1 MGSCAAYCIC
11 IWSWRCC
18 HVVSGR
24 CIWRGTHCTLFHIGK
39 AAAWHISQCCALL
52 LLSLFA
58 IINIKIIN
66 TTNWPSLLAH
76 NFLIYSR
83 NERRK
88 KVSRTRR
95 VISFLC
101 ANFGNYA
108 ELSISMRAT
117 FFSFFRSFL
126 AWAARSVASYLAA
139 VEKYLVGKYLVT
151 QLSHTHA
158 LALLGQHKHTH
169 THTHFQLL
177 LSLALRFFS

>member
-1 MGSCAAYCIC
+1 M
-11 IWSWRCC
+11 
-18 HVVSGR
+18 
-24 CIWRGTHCTLFHIGK
+24 
-39 AAAWHISQCCALL
+39 
-52 LLSLFA
+52 
-58 IINIKIIN
+58 
-66 TTNWPSLLAH
+66 AH

-139 VEKYLVGKYLVT
+139 VGEYLVGEYLVT

>member
-66 TTNWPSLLAH
+66 TTNWPSLFAH

-117 FFSFFRSFL
+117 FFLSFFRSWRGQL
-126 AWAARSVASYLAA
+126 DQLLLTSLQLGSISLGSILLHSYLTHTHSY
-139 VEKYLVGKYLVT
+139 YLVNT
-151 QLSHTHA
+151 N
-158 LALLGQHKHTH
+158 TH

>member
-1 MGSCAAYCIC
+1 M
-11 IWSWRCC
+11 
-18 HVVSGR
+18 
-24 CIWRGTHCTLFHIGK
+24 
-39 AAAWHISQCCALL
+39 
-52 LLSLFA
+52 
-58 IINIKIIN
+58 
-66 TTNWPSLLAH
+66 AH
-76 NFLIYSR
+76 NFLIQVYSR

-139 VEKYLVGKYLVT
+139 VGEYLVT

-169 THTHFQLL
+169 AHTYFQLL

>member
-1 MGSCAAYCIC
+1 M
-11 IWSWRCC
+11 
-18 HVVSGR
+18 
-24 CIWRGTHCTLFHIGK
+24 
-39 AAAWHISQCCALL
+39 
-52 LLSLFA
+52 
-58 IINIKIIN
+58 
-66 TTNWPSLLAH
+66 AH

-139 VEKYLVGKYLVT
+139 VGKYLVGEYLVT

-158 LALLGQHKHTH
+158 LVLLGQHKHTH
-169 THTHFQLL
+169 AHFQLL
-177 LSLALRFFS
+177 LSLALRFFPSW